1 MKMFV
6 PKIRYIH
13 KREYI
18 PNGQNHGNEIE
29 SDAAVGIG
37 RRVSQRFIARLP
49 YAMQGRTV
57 EVTRFKFSPNRG
69 APGYEPDDRQQL
81 GETFQGRRSQRAGHP
96 FRPWAQADYRHTRRG
111 NHPASHRERPFKHI
125 VGQGTMGGRDREDGL
140 RGNTQTFFKRIG
152 ARFGRIRKR
161 PKGKPSPRLYQHK
174 LWELQELERLWHK
187 GSIDLYYGDE
197 SHICEEAYVPYG
209 WKFSKEDVYIPSGRG
224 ARLNCFAMIDR
235 RCHTHWFTTG
245 KSIDADTMIGFLD
258 NFSMTV
264 RRKTVVVLDNAPI
277 HRAKRL
283 LALRDIWER
292 RGLHLFFLPPYSP
305 QLNIAEILWRMLK
318 GKWLQP
324 RDYLTADTLFYA
336 ANRALASM
344 GDGLMI
350 NFKYHAA

>member
-69 APGYEPDDRQQL
+69 ASGYEPDDRQQL

>member
-81 GETFQGRRSQRAGHP
+81 GETFQGRRSQRAEHP

-125 VGQGTMGGRDREDGL
+125 VGL

>member
-1 MKMFV
+1 MFV

-18 PNGQNHGNEIE
+18 PNGQNHGNKIE

-81 GETFQGRRSQRAGHP
+81 GETFQGRRSQRAEHP
-96 FRPWAQADYRHTRRG
+96 FRPWAQADNRHTRRG

-161 PKGKPSPRLYQHK
+161 PINPR
-174 LWELQELERLWHK
+174 RDSTNTSF
-187 GSIDLYYGDE
+187 GS
-197 SHICEEAYVPYG
+197 C
-209 WKFSKEDVYIPSGRG
+209 
-224 ARLNCFAMIDR
+224 
-235 RCHTHWFTTG
+235 
-245 KSIDADTMIGFLD
+245 KS
-258 NFSMTV
+258 
-264 RRKTVVVLDNAPI
+264 
-277 HRAKRL
+277 
-283 LALRDIWER
+283 
-292 RGLHLFFLPPYSP
+292 
-305 QLNIAEILWRMLK
+305 LK
-318 GKWLQP
+318 GCGTKVP
-324 RDYLTADTLFYA
+324 
-336 ANRALASM
+336 
-344 GDGLMI
+344 
-350 NFKYHAA
+350 